1 MKLFKSKY
9 KKAMAILLLGTLA
22 FTQVSVYA
30 YDSMCDDGE
39 NLYVPEVS
47 NPSEECPEINWP
59 KFPCP
64 PFFPNIPDR
73 PETPNNSGK
82 PNTPDTPSHPEEP
95 SIPEEPVKPEEQ
107 EVAHLPYIIG
117 YEDGTFRAER
127 AVTRE
132 EFATMVA
139 RLLLDGKSIDTI
151 SSFEDIKPNRYSNAY
166 IGYLESLGIVQGYED
181 GTFRPFDSITTKE
194 ASAIIEK
201 VQQIR
206 NPKIRKA
213 TFFNG
218 NETITRA
225 EAVMT
230 LNSVFERDCSDANI
244 PNLFSDL
251 QSDYWAYEDI
261 LFAAVEHGHVI
272 D

>member
-9 KKAMAILLLGTLA
+9 KKAMATLLLGALA
-22 FTQVSVYA
+22 LAQVSVYA
-30 YDSMCDDGE
+30 YDPMCEDEE
-39 NLYVPEVS
+39 NLYVPEI
-47 NPSEECPEINWP
+47 NIPSEDCPEINWP
-59 KFPCP
+59 NFPCP
-64 PFFPNIPDR
+64 PIF
-73 PETPNNSGK
+73 
-82 PNTPDTPSHPEEP
+82 PNTPEMPSEPEVPSEP
-95 SIPEEPVKPEEQ
+95 GVQEPT

-139 RLLLDGKSIDTI
+139 RLLLEGKSTEVR
-151 SSFEDIKPNRYSNAY
+151 SSFEDMPPNRYSNVY
-166 IGYLESLGIVQGYED
+166 VGYLESLGIVQGYED
-181 GTFRPFDSITTKE
+181 GTFRPFDAITTKE
-194 ASAIIEK
+194 ASAIIDK

-206 NPKIRKA
+206 NPKVRKA
-213 TFFNG
+213 TFFDN
-218 NETITRA
+218 NQNITRA

-230 LNSVFERDCSDANI
+230 LNSVFERECSDVNI

-261 LFAAVEHGHVI
+261 LFAAVEHMHVI
-272 D
+272 G